1 MINALHLAVWI
12 YVQLFLGTVS
22 VTDSAKV
29 AFHSELSNF
38 IDSLAVFHIHLILEL
53 NSAHMKCEMPILN
66 KTIKFSPNEI

>member
-12 YVQLFLGTVS
+12 CVQLSLGTVS

-29 AFHSELSNF
+29 AFNSELSNF
-38 IDSLAVFHIHLILEL
+38 IDSLVVFYIHLILEL
-53 NSAHMKCEMPILN
+53 NSAHMTYEMPILN